1 MAAYYN
7 EHDPFAAAW
16 LRELIADNLIAPGEV
31 DERSIEDVTPDDLRP
46 FRQCHF
52 FAGIG
57 VWSLAARLAGIDDDT
72 PLWSG
77 SCPCQP
83 FSAAG
88 KGGGFA
94 DERHLWPAFHY
105 LIEQSAP
112 VLIVGEQVAG
122 ADGDTWLDLV
132 SADMEATGYAFGAAE
147 TVACG
152 FGAPHKRSRNY
163 WMGVPSSGGREWL
176 GNQSTHVEPMP
187 ASAQPSGLAHE
198 LDDGRGQHRRCMDRA
213 SKAGQGQSG
222 QRKRLRTDLANDGTI
237 GGLDNAERIGRPQ
250 GWDNHAEY
258 DGLKLGSSGPRG
270 SGHNRRPGP
279 VNGFWRD
286 ADWLR
291 CRDERWRP
299 VEPGTFPLVDAGS
312 FRNRVGL
319 LRGAGNAITI
329 GQAVGWLQVVMQ
341 VII

>member
-1 MAAYYN
+1 MTAYYN
-7 EHDPFAAAW
+7 EYDPFAAAW
-16 LRELIADNLIAPGEV
+16 LRELIAAGLIAPGEV
-31 DERSIEDVTPDDLRP
+31 DERSIEDVTPDDLRS
-46 FRQCHF
+46 FQQCHF

-57 VWSLAARLAGIDDDT
+57 VWSLAARLVGIPDDA

-94 DERHLWPAFHY
+94 DERHLWPAFHF
-105 LIEQSAP
+105 LIEQCRPAI
-112 VLIVGEQVAG
+112 IVGEQVAG
-122 ADGDTWLDLV
+122 RNGDTWLDLV
-132 SADMEATGYAFGAAE
+132 SADMEATGYAFGAVE

-163 WMGVPSSGGREWL
+163 WAGVTADKQRERTGIARRWRDGPTDNDSIVALADRLRDGRREGWHINGTDDRNVSYAIGGVQPVRMANADG
-176 GNQSTHVEPMP
+176 GN
-187 ASAQPSGLAHE
+187 ARDGDIQPSREHGLIAAN
-198 LDDGRGQHRRCMDRA
+198 RRFGWRA
-213 SKAGQGQSG
+213 DSGAQSEPA
-222 QRKRLRTDLANDGTI
+222 QRM
-237 GGLDNAERIGRPQ
+237 E
-250 GWDNHAEY
+250 
-258 DGLKLGSSGPRG
+258 
-270 SGHNRRPGP
+270 RPGP

-291 CRDERWRP
+291 CRDEKWRP
-299 VEPGTFPLVDAGS
+299 VEPGTFPLADAGA

-329 GQAVGWLQVVMQ
+329 GQAVGWFEAVKA
-341 VII
+341 VI